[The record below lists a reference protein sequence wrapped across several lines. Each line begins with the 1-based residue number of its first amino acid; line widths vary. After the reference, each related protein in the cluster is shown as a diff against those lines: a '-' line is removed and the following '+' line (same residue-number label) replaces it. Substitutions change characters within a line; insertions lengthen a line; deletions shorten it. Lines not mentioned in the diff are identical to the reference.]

1 MRQEAFW
8 DRQAKTY
15 HDAPRAPVLQQAIDD
30 AIRHLG
36 PDDVVLDFGC
46 GSGPVATELRPH
58 VARVHGIDL
67 SAEMIRR
74 ATPGDGLTFQQAD
87 LMHPDL
93 DRHGFTAVV
102 AFNVL
107 HYVDMDATVRRLHE
121 LLPPGGLLLTQTTCI
136 RRVNPLLRGT
146 FGLLGRVGVVP
157 RMNAFAPEALERLDG
172 FELVESTTR
181 PGFAAEQWVVLRRTG
196 SRAPA

>member
-8 DRQAKTY
+8 DRQAKAY
-15 HDAPRAPVLQQAIDD
+15 HEAPRSPVLQQAIDD
-30 AIRHLG
+30 ALRLLG
-36 PDDVVLDFGC
+36 PDDVVLDLGC

-74 ATPGDGLTFQQAD
+74 TTPSDGLTFQQAD
-87 LMHPDL
+87 LTHTDL

-107 HYVDMDATVRRLHE
+107 HYVDMDATVRRLRE
-121 LLPPGGLLLTQTTCI
+121 LLPPGGLLLTQTTCL

-146 FGLLGRVGVVP
+146 FGLLGRLGAVP
-157 RMNAFAPEALERLDG
+157 RMNAFRPEDLERLDG
-172 FELVESTTR
+172 FELVESKTR
-181 PGFAAEQWVVLRRTG
+181 EGFGAEQWVALRRTD